1 MARKQQAGKFTE
13 DKKIMFNILDKIS
26 IETLMKYVSQG
37 AELVINDGHVQA
49 MILNRTN
56 EAAGEEAK
64 E

>member
-13 DKKIMFNILDKIS
+13 DKKMMFNILDKIS

-49 MILNRTN
+49 MILNHTN
-56 EAAGEEAK
+56 EAAGEEVT

>member
-13 DKKIMFNILDKIS
+13 DKTMIFNNLDKMS

-37 AELVINDGHVQA
+37 AEIIINDGHVQA

-56 EAAGEEAK
+56 EAAGEEVT